1 MKQKFLSSLMAAIV
15 SRATLGMSTVLVP
28 MAALAAPAD
37 VAAEAGPQEAMV
49 AISKRLFEALDANRA
64 ALRRNPEAVNALV
77 GEILLPRFDVDYAAQ
92 LVLAR
97 HWNEAS
103 EEQRAHFI
111 RAFYGALLHT
121 YGAALAD
128 ATADRLKVL
137 PFRGDPSAA
146 QVVVRTE
153 VTRSTGAVVPVDYRL
168 RRTADGWKAFDVV
181 IEGISYVRN
190 YRTDLDAEISARGLE
205 ATITRIET
213 KGLNPSGERG
223 AGR

>member
-1 MKQKFLSSLMAAIV
+1 MKQHFLSSLMTALVA
-15 SRATLGMSTVLVP
+15 RATLGMSTVLVP
-28 MAALAAPAD
+28 AVALAAPTD
-37 VAAEAGPQEAMV
+37 VAAEASPQEAILAV
-49 AISKRLFEALDANRA
+49 SKRLFEALDSNRA
-64 ALRRNPEAVNALV
+64 EIRRNPEAVNALV
-77 GEILLPRFDVDYAAQ
+77 EQILLPRFDVDYAAQ

-97 HWNEAS
+97 HWNEAT
-103 EEQRAHFI
+103 EEQRTHFV

-137 PFRGDPSAA
+137 PFRGDASSA

-190 YRTDLDAEISARGLE
+190 YRTDLDSEITARGLD
-205 ATITRIET
+205 ATIRRIESQ
-213 KGLNPSGERG
+213 GLASGGERT
-223 AGR
+223 ASR

>member
-1 MKQKFLSSLMAAIV
+1 
-15 SRATLGMSTVLVP
+15 MSTVLVP
-28 MAALAAPAD
+28 AAILAAPAD

-49 AISKRLFEALDANRA
+49 GVSKRLFEALDGSRA
-64 ALRRNPEAVNALV
+64 AIARNPEAVYPLV
-77 GEILLPRFDVDYAAQ
+77 DQILLPRFDVEYAAQ

-97 HWNEAS
+97 HWNEAT

-137 PFRGDPSAA
+137 PFRGDASAA
-146 QVVVRTE
+146 QVTVRTE
-153 VTRSTGAVVPVDYRL
+153 VTRATGAVVPVDYRL
-168 RRTADGWKAFDVV
+168 RRTADGWKAFDIV

-190 YRTDLDAEISARGLE
+190 YRTDLDAEITARGLE
-205 ATITRIET
+205 ATIRRIET
-213 KGLNPSGERG
+213 QGLAAVGERT
-223 AGR
+223 AAR